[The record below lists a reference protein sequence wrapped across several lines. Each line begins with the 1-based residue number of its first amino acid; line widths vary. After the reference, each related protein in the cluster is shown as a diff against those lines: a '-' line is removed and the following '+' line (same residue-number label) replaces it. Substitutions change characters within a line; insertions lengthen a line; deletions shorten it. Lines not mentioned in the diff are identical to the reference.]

1 MEGQA
6 SWLIRQDNNFRNN
19 SLVWAFMFSISVH
32 VILAMVLPNVQFE
45 KKVIPK
51 ILSIELAPSRKPEPV
66 TISKPTPTSPAP
78 KPKLSKPTPQ
88 AVQKQRLIT
97 THEIELVPSKP
108 SKPVIESATTQS
120 VITAA
125 QKTETPPEVT
135 SPPLTEPPKPAGA
148 SLQDIDTARNL
159 YGDLLAREI
168 SKHKQYPRIAQMR
181 GWQGEAKV
189 DLQIDASGNVL
200 TSKIHD
206 SSGYEVLDKQAL
218 EMVTKSAPFPVPP
231 DALRGRVFN
240 ILVPVTFHLE

>member
-78 KPKLSKPTPQ
+78 KPKLSKPTQLPPPKKRSLSTQ
-88 AVQKQRLIT
+88 VIEPLPSSIT
-97 THEIELVPSKP
+97 
-108 SKPVIESATTQS
+108 KPVLESIPPPAI
-120 VITAA
+120 ITAA
-125 QKTETPPEVT
+125 PKPET
-135 SPPLTEPPKPAGA
+135 SPIITAPSPDPPKPAGA
-148 SLQDIDTARNL
+148 NLQDIDTARNL

-189 DLQIDASGNVL
+189 DLQIDSSGNVL

-218 EMVTKSAPFPVPP
+218 EMVIKAAPFPVPP